1 MMPRDNGFIL
11 GLLSL
16 VILLVSASGVLAS
29 DALPDVVVFY
39 RDGCND
45 CRHMD
50 DVLEELQ
57 ELYPG
62 LGVVH
67 IEEQDAG
74 AADLMWSL
82 STKYGI
88 FPSKFP
94 VVFVGDRGI
103 VGIGRD
109 KELLL
114 RSTVRDCIFNGC
126 DSPIARIN
134 EKPFPWVTLA
144 TILVAVLV
152 LSILL
157 LQ

>member
-1 MMPRDNGFIL
+1 MQRMYGFIL

-16 VILLVSASGVLAS
+16 VILLTFACGALAA

-39 RDGCND
+39 REGCND

-50 DVLEELQ
+50 DQLEELQ

-62 LGVVH
+62 LIVTH
-67 IEEQDAG
+67 IEEQEPG

-88 FPSKFP
+88 FPIKFP
-94 VVFVGDRGI
+94 VIFVGDQGI

-114 RSTVRDCIFNGC
+114 RSTVRDCVFNGC
-126 DSPIARIN
+126 DSPIAQIN
-134 EKPFPWVTLA
+134 EKPFPWVTFT
-144 TILVAVLV
+144 TILLVVLV
-152 LSILL
+152 ASIML

>member
-1 MMPRDNGFIL
+1 MLRANRFIL

-16 VILLVSASGVLAS
+16 VILLAPASELLAS

-57 ELYPG
+57 ELYPE
-62 LGVVH
+62 LIVVH
-67 IEEQDAG
+67 IEEGDSG

-94 VVFVGDRGI
+94 LVFVGDQGI

-114 RSTVRDCIFNGC
+114 RSTVRKCVFKGC
-126 DSPIARIN
+126 ESPIARISD
-134 EKPFPWVTLA
+134 KPFPWVTVAAILA
-144 TILVAVLV
+144 AAFVLAVL
-152 LSILL
+152 LL
-157 LQ
+157 

>member
-1 MMPRDNGFIL
+1 MMLRVNGFIL

-16 VILLVSASGVLAS
+16 VIFLASANGVLAS
-29 DALPDVVVFY
+29 DVLPDVVVFY

-57 ELYPG
+57 ELYPE
-62 LGVVH
+62 LVVVH
-67 IEEQDAG
+67 IEEGDSG

-94 VVFVGDRGI
+94 LIFVGDQGI
-103 VGIGRD
+103 VGIGRN

-114 RSTVRDCIFNGC
+114 RSTVSKCALNGC
-126 DSPIARIN
+126 GSPIARIN
-134 EKPFPWVTLA
+134 EKPFPWIT
-144 TILVAVLV
+144 VAVIVIAVFV

-157 LQ
+157 L

>member
-1 MMPRDNGFIL
+1 MLRTNGFIL
-11 GLLSL
+11 GLLGL
-16 VILLVSASGVLAS
+16 MVLFSAAWGVLAA

-39 RDGCND
+39 REGCDD
-45 CRHMD
+45 CRQMD
-50 DVLEELQ
+50 ALLADLQ

-62 LGVVH
+62 LVVVH
-67 IEEQDAG
+67 IEEQESG

-94 VVFVGDRGI
+94 VIFAGDIGI
-103 VGIGRD
+103 VGSGRD

-114 RSTVRDCIFNGC
+114 RSTIRDCVFNDC
-126 DSPIARIN
+126 DSPMAVLN
-134 EKPFPWVTLA
+134 QKPFPLVTVA

>member
-1 MMPRDNGFIL
+1 MLRVNGFIL

-16 VILLVSASGVLAS
+16 VILLVSASGVLAA

-50 DVLEELQ
+50 EVLEDLQ
-57 ELYPG
+57 ELYPE
-62 LGVVH
+62 LVVVH
-67 IEEQDAG
+67 IEEGDSG

-82 STKYGI
+82 STKYGS

-94 VVFVGDRGI
+94 LIFVGDRAI

-114 RSTVRDCIFNGC
+114 RSTVSKCALSGC
-126 DSPIARIN
+126 DSPIAQIN
-134 EKPFPWVTLA
+134 EKPFPWMTVA

-157 LQ
+157 L

>member
-1 MMPRDNGFIL
+1 MLRANRFIL

-16 VILLVSASGVLAS
+16 VILLASASGVLAS

-57 ELYPG
+57 GLYPE
-62 LGVVH
+62 LVVVH
-67 IEEQDAG
+67 IEEGDSG

-82 STKYGI
+82 SIKCGI

-94 VVFVGDRGI
+94 LIFVGDQGI

-114 RSTVRDCIFNGC
+114 RSTVSKCVFKGC

-134 EKPFPWVTLA
+134 EKPFPWVTVAAILA
-144 TILVAVLV
+144 AAFVLAVL
-152 LSILL
+152 LL
-157 LQ
+157 

>member
-1 MMPRDNGFIL
+1 MLRANRFIP

-16 VILLVSASGVLAS
+16 VILLASASGVLAS
-29 DALPDVVVFY
+29 DVLPDVVVFY
-39 RDGCND
+39 RDGCTD

-57 ELYPG
+57 GLYPE
-62 LGVVH
+62 LIVVH
-67 IEEQDAG
+67 FEEGDSG

-82 STKYGI
+82 SAKYGI

-94 VVFVGDRGI
+94 LIFVGDQGI

-114 RSTVRDCIFNGC
+114 RSTVSKCVFKGC
-126 DSPIARIN
+126 ESPIARIN
-134 EKPFPWVTLA
+134 EKPFPWVTVAAILA
-144 TILVAVLV
+144 AAFVLAVL
-152 LSILL
+152 LL
-157 LQ
+157 

>member
-1 MMPRDNGFIL
+1 MLRTNNLLL
-11 GLLSL
+11 GLLA
-16 VILLVSASGVLAS
+16 LLFLLSSAGGVLAA

-39 RDGCND
+39 REQCND

-57 ELYPG
+57 ELYRG
-62 LGVVH
+62 LVVVH
-67 IEEQDAG
+67 IEEQEAG

-88 FPSKFP
+88 FPSTFP
-94 VVFVGDRGI
+94 IIFVGDQGI

-114 RSTVRDCIFNGC
+114 RSTVRNCVFNGC

-134 EKPFPWVTLA
+134 EEPFPWITMA
-144 TILVAVLV
+144 TILVVVLV
-152 LSILL
+152 LSIWL

>member
-1 MMPRDNGFIL
+1 MLRVNGFIL

-16 VILLVSASGVLAS
+16 VLLLSSAWGVFAS

-50 DVLEELQ
+50 DVLEDLQ
-57 ELYPG
+57 ELYPE
-62 LGVVH
+62 LVVVH
-67 IEEQDAG
+67 IEEQDSG

-94 VVFVGDRGI
+94 LIFVGDQGI
-103 VGIGRD
+103 MGIGRD

-114 RSTVRDCIFNGC
+114 RSTVGKCALNGC

-134 EKPFPWVTLA
+134 EKPFPWMT
-144 TILVAVLV
+144 VAVIVIAVFV

-157 LQ
+157 L

>member
-1 MMPRDNGFIL
+1 MLRVNGSIL
-11 GLLSL
+11 ELLTL
-16 VILLVSASGVLAS
+16 VILLTFAWGALAA
-29 DALPDVVVFY
+29 DVLPDVIVFY
-39 RDGCND
+39 REECND

-62 LGVVH
+62 VIVVH

-88 FPSKFP
+88 FPSTFP
-94 VVFVGDRGI
+94 IIFVGDQGI

-114 RSTVRDCIFNGC
+114 RSTIRNCVFSGC
-126 DSPIARIN
+126 VSPIARIN
-134 EKPFPWVTLA
+134 EKPFPWMTLA

-152 LSILL
+152 LSIWL

>member
-1 MMPRDNGFIL
+1 MQRVNSRLL

-16 VILLVSASGVLAS
+16 LIFLLSTYGVFA
-29 DALPDVVVFY
+29 AEVLPDVVVFY

-50 DVLEELQ
+50 EVLDNLH

-62 LGVVH
+62 IVVVH
-67 IEEQDAG
+67 IEEQEPG

-82 STKYGI
+82 ATKYGI
-88 FPSKFP
+88 FPSTFP
-94 VVFVGDRGI
+94 ITFVGDQGI
-103 VGIGRD
+103 VGSGRD

-114 RSTVRDCIFNGC
+114 RTTVRNCVFNDCP
-126 DSPIARIN
+126 SPLTVIN
-134 EKPFPWVTLA
+134 EQPFPWITMA

-152 LSILL
+152 AAVLL
-157 LQ
+157 L

>member
-1 MMPRDNGFIL
+1 MLRANGFIL

-16 VILLVSASGVLAS
+16 VFLLSTAWGVLAA
-29 DALPDVVVFY
+29 DVLPDVVVFY
-39 RDGCND
+39 RNACND

-50 DVLEELQ
+50 DVLKELQ
-57 ELYPG
+57 ELYPR
-62 LGVVH
+62 LVVVH
-67 IEEQDAG
+67 IEEQDSG

-88 FPSKFP
+88 FPSTFP
-94 VVFVGDRGI
+94 VIFVGDQGI

-114 RSTVRDCIFNGC
+114 RSTVRNCIFNGC

-134 EKPFPWVTLA
+134 GKPFPWMTVA

-152 LSILL
+152 LSVWL

>member
-1 MMPRDNGFIL
+1 MLRTNGFIL

-16 VILLVSASGVLAS
+16 VILLTFTCSILAA
-29 DALPDVVVFY
+29 DVLPDVLVFY
-39 RDGCND
+39 REGCND

-62 LGVVH
+62 LLVVH
-67 IEEQDAG
+67 IEEQSPG

-88 FPSKFP
+88 FPSTFP
-94 VVFVGDRGI
+94 IIFVGDQGI

-134 EKPFPWVTLA
+134 EKPFPWMTFA

-152 LSILL
+152 AAIML

>member
-1 MMPRDNGFIL
+1 MLRANVFIL

-16 VILLVSASGVLAS
+16 VILLTSACGVLAS
-29 DALPDVVVFY
+29 DTLPDVVVFY

-50 DVLEELQ
+50 DVLEGLQ
-57 ELYPG
+57 ELYPE
-62 LGVVH
+62 LVVVH
-67 IEEQDAG
+67 IEEGDSG

-94 VVFVGDRGI
+94 LIFVGDRAI

-114 RSTVRDCIFNGC
+114 RSTVRDCIFNEC

-134 EKPFPWVTLA
+134 EKPFPWMTVA

-157 LQ
+157 L

>member
-1 MMPRDNGFIL
+1 MLRTNGFIL

-16 VILLVSASGVLAS
+16 VIVLTFTCGVLAA
-29 DALPDVVVFY
+29 DVLPDVVVFH
-39 RDGCND
+39 REGCND

-62 LGVVH
+62 LVVVH
-67 IEEQDAG
+67 IEEQSPG

-88 FPSKFP
+88 FPSTFP
-94 VVFVGDRGI
+94 IIFVGDQGI

-134 EKPFPWVTLA
+134 EKPFPWMTAA

>member
-1 MMPRDNGFIL
+1 MLRANRFIP

-16 VILLVSASGVLAS
+16 VILLASASGVLAS
-29 DALPDVVVFY
+29 DVLPDVVVFY
-39 RDGCND
+39 RDGCTD

-57 ELYPG
+57 GLYPE
-62 LGVVH
+62 LIVVH
-67 IEEQDAG
+67 IEEGDSG

-82 STKYGI
+82 SAKYGI

-94 VVFVGDRGI
+94 LIFVGDQGI

-114 RSTVRDCIFNGC
+114 RSTVSKCVFKGC
-126 DSPIARIN
+126 ESPIARIS
-134 EKPFPWVTLA
+134 EKPFPWVTVAAILA
-144 TILVAVLV
+144 AAFVLAVL
-152 LSILL
+152 LL
-157 LQ
+157 

>member
-1 MMPRDNGFIL
+1 MQRTYGFIL

-16 VILLVSASGVLAS
+16 VILLTPAVGALAA

-45 CRHMD
+45 CRHLD
-50 DVLEELQ
+50 DLLEDLQ
-57 ELYPG
+57 ALYPG
-62 LGVVH
+62 LTVAH
-67 IEEQDAG
+67 IEEQSPG

-82 STKYGI
+82 SAKYGV

-94 VVFVGDRGI
+94 VTFVGDQGI

-114 RSTVRDCIFNGC
+114 RSTVSGCISKGC
-126 DSPIARIN
+126 VSPLAQIN
-134 EKPFPWVTLA
+134 EKPFPWTMIVVALA
-144 TILVAVLV
+144 AVFVLAILFL
-152 LSILL
+152 
-157 LQ
+157 

>member
-1 MMPRDNGFIL
+1 MQRTNGLML

-16 VILLVSASGVLAS
+16 VILVATGWGVLAA
-29 DALPDVVVFY
+29 DTLPDVVVFY
-39 RDGCND
+39 REECPD

-50 DVLEELQ
+50 EVLEDLQ
-57 ELYPG
+57 DLHPG
-62 LGVVH
+62 LIVVH
-67 IEEQDAG
+67 VEEQESG

-94 VVFVGDRGI
+94 IIFVGDQGI

-114 RSTVRDCIFNGC
+114 RSTVRDCVFNGC
-126 DSPIARIN
+126 DSPIAQIN
-134 EKPFPWVTLA
+134 EKPFPWVTFT
-144 TILVAVLV
+144 TILLVVLV
-152 LSILL
+152 ASIML

>member
-1 MMPRDNGFIL
+1 MMLRVNGFIL

-16 VILLVSASGVLAS
+16 VIFLASANGVLAS
-29 DALPDVVVFY
+29 DVLPDVVVFY

-57 ELYPG
+57 ELYPE
-62 LGVVH
+62 LVVVH
-67 IEEQDAG
+67 IEEGDSG

-94 VVFVGDRGI
+94 LIFVGDRAI

-114 RSTVRDCIFNGC
+114 RSTVRDCIFNEC

-134 EKPFPWVTLA
+134 EKPFPWMTVA
-144 TILVAVLV
+144 TILVAILV

-157 LQ
+157 L